1 MGVKRL
7 LAAVLQKPLEVFGLQ
22 LVPNW
27 RVQWWTAAVRFEFAG
42 RTYGC
47 FYHTYNCG
55 WPPYVSERCVELALA
70 DAWLAGVPSADV
82 VEVGA
87 VTPYYWPGRVGSI
100 LDPFDPH
107 RQVTHR
113 QSLFDADLTGKR
125 VLSISTFE
133 HIGTGDYGIQEGPEH
148 GVAAFQK
155 VFEECPQFLITVPS
169 GYNRRVDDFLF
180 SGGGVPAD
188 VHVGYLVREG
198 LDHWRQ
204 EGEPARARLPY
215 GDPALQK
222 RFAGTAIG
230 QWANAVVVLERGS
243 VLWAEKGAR
252 AQSDSTPPAAEV
264 AGRRPPLPV

>member
-1 MGVKRL
+1 MPRC
-7 LAAVLQKPLEVFGLQ
+7 
-22 LVPNW
+22 
-27 RVQWWTAAVRFEFAG
+27 VRGTKGTHGPFG
-42 RTYGC
+42 RTIAQPMRRS
-47 FYHTYNCG
+47 G
-55 WPPYVSERCVELALA
+55 WR
-70 DAWLAGVPSADV
+70 
-82 VEVGA
+82 
-87 VTPYYWPGRVGSI
+87 
-100 LDPFDPH
+100 PFTSHSKARGTSGTMP
-107 RQVTHR
+107 
-113 QSLFDADLTGKR
+113 GKR
-125 VLSISTFE
+125 CAI
-133 HIGTGDYGIQEGPEH
+133 
-148 GVAAFQK
+148 
-155 VFEECPQFLITVPS
+155 
-169 GYNRRVDDFLF
+169 